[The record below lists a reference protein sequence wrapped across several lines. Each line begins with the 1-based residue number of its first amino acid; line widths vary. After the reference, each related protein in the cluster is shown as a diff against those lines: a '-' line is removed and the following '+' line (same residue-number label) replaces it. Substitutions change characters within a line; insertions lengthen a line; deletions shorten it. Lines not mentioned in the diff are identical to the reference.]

1 MPDDLVSIVIP
12 TFNKGPLIEAT
23 LNSVLHQTYPFLE
36 VLLIDNGSTDD
47 TREKIDSFLI
57 LHPGLFRVI
66 DLEENKG
73 PSNARNIGILEAKGN
88 YIFLLDGDDLLMP
101 RKIEKQVKY
110 MNENP
115 SIGLSLTPYLIYSPG
130 RRFSVRLVIEL
141 DSRKLV
147 QGWIGM
153 SYFGGL
159 VESTGCIRRSYLD
172 PALLFD
178 LTLMGSE
185 GLDFTIKWLEQFPV
199 GVLEEPLTIYRI
211 SPSQLHHD
219 VAAISENVTRV
230 TNKYISLPKERVKL
244 LGQQAAFF
252 RLDNIRFKPK
262 FSVLLFLFFSIVTFN
277 SLNIRMAWWIVSRNI
292 RAIINGV
299 RYKRAV
305 DRQLGAVE
313 IEGTL

>member
-66 DLEENKG
+66 DLKENMG
-73 PSNARNIGILEAKGN
+73 PSNARNVGILEAKGK

-101 RKIEKQVKY
+101 GKIEKQVTY
-110 MNENP
+110 MDENP
-115 SIGLSLTPYLIYSPG
+115 SIGLSLTPYLIYSIG
-130 RRFSVRLVIEL
+130 RLFSVRLVSEVNPKKI
-141 DSRKLV
+141 V

-172 PALLFD
+172 SALLFD
-178 LTLMGSE
+178 LSLMGSE
-185 GLDFTIKWLEQFPV
+185 GLDFTIKWLNRFPA
-199 GVLEEPLTIYRI
+199 GVLKEPLTIYRI
-211 SPSQLHHD
+211 SPNGLHYD
-219 VAAISENVTRV
+219 VSAISENMTRV
-230 TNKYISLPKERVKL
+230 TNQYISLENERVKL
-244 LGQQAAFF
+244 LNQQAAFF
-252 RLDNIRFKPK
+252 RLNDIRFQPK
-262 FSVLLFLFFSIVTFN
+262 YRVLYFMFFSFVTFN
-277 SLNIRMAWWIVSRNI
+277 TPNIRMGWWIISRNI

-299 RYKRAV
+299 RYRRAV
-305 DRQLGAVE
+305 NRQLDAVE